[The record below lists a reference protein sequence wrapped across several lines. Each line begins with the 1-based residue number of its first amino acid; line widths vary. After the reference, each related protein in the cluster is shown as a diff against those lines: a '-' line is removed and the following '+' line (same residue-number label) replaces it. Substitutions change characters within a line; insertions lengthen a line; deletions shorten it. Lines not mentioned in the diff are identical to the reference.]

1 MPFRCDMRF
10 EREGKKVWQ
19 KAGSNSGRSRHKDC
33 GMCYTRGLQ
42 TPGRDP
48 LPGRGRI
55 TTGTQ
60 ERSGIFIDIDFID
73 MTLCYLLHVNDCSY
87 FSVFSLYAI
96 DME

>member
-1 MPFRCDMRF
+1 MRF
-10 EREGKKVWQ
+10 ETEGKKVWQ

-55 TTGTQ
+55 TTG
-60 ERSGIFIDIDFID
+60 RKNVLGIYRYDSVI
-73 MTLCYLLHVNDCSY
+73 YVNNVV